1 MAQANM
7 YSRISEI
14 EQASNNNVNHDGTNY
29 WVTVYF
35 KEVYTKNT
43 KFYNIKI
50 SQMEEQEEMSTQEN
64 LPKVSPEIILNS
76 PQIESM
82 IDQIAGSIVKQNQN
96 VFLDGV
102 DSADINALN
111 QMINQLVNS
120 ALSR

>member
-1 MAQANM
+1 MIN
-7 YSRISEI
+7 
-14 EQASNNNVNHDGTNY
+14 
-29 WVTVYF
+29 
-35 KEVYTKNT
+35 
-43 KFYNIKI
+43 NIKI
-50 SQMEEQEEMSTQEN
+50 SQMEEQEDVSTQEN

-96 VFLDGV
+96 AFLDGV

>member
-1 MAQANM
+1 MIN
-7 YSRISEI
+7 
-14 EQASNNNVNHDGTNY
+14 
-29 WVTVYF
+29 
-35 KEVYTKNT
+35 
-43 KFYNIKI
+43 NIKI

-96 VFLDGV
+96 SFLDGV
-102 DSADINALN
+102 DSADINVLN
-111 QMINQLVNS
+111 LMINQLVNS

>member
-1 MAQANM
+1 MIN
-7 YSRISEI
+7 
-14 EQASNNNVNHDGTNY
+14 
-29 WVTVYF
+29 
-35 KEVYTKNT
+35 
-43 KFYNIKI
+43 NIKI

-96 VFLDGV
+96 AFLDGV
-102 DSADINALN
+102 DSADINALS

>member
-1 MAQANM
+1 MIN
-7 YSRISEI
+7 
-14 EQASNNNVNHDGTNY
+14 
-29 WVTVYF
+29 
-35 KEVYTKNT
+35 
-43 KFYNIKI
+43 NIKI
-50 SQMEEQEEMSTQEN
+50 SQMEEQDEMSTQEN

-96 VFLDGV
+96 AFLDGV

-111 QMINQLVNS
+111 QVINQLVNS

>member
-1 MAQANM
+1 MIN
-7 YSRISEI
+7 
-14 EQASNNNVNHDGTNY
+14 
-29 WVTVYF
+29 
-35 KEVYTKNT
+35 
-43 KFYNIKI
+43 NIKI

-96 VFLDGV
+96 AFLDGV

-111 QMINQLVNS
+111 QVINQLVNS

>member
-1 MAQANM
+1 MIN
-7 YSRISEI
+7 
-14 EQASNNNVNHDGTNY
+14 
-29 WVTVYF
+29 
-35 KEVYTKNT
+35 
-43 KFYNIKI
+43 NIKI

-82 IDQIAGSIVKQNQN
+82 IDQIAGSIIKQNQN
-96 VFLDGV
+96 AFLDGV

>member
-1 MAQANM
+1 MIN
-7 YSRISEI
+7 
-14 EQASNNNVNHDGTNY
+14 
-29 WVTVYF
+29 
-35 KEVYTKNT
+35 
-43 KFYNIKI
+43 NIKI

-96 VFLDGV
+96 YFLDGV
-102 DSADINALN
+102 DSADINVLN

>member
-1 MAQANM
+1 MIN
-7 YSRISEI
+7 
-14 EQASNNNVNHDGTNY
+14 
-29 WVTVYF
+29 
-35 KEVYTKNT
+35 
-43 KFYNIKI
+43 NIKI
-50 SQMEEQEEMSTQEN
+50 SQMEEQEEMPTQEN

-96 VFLDGV
+96 AFLDGV

>member
-1 MAQANM
+1 
-7 YSRISEI
+7 
-14 EQASNNNVNHDGTNY
+14 
-29 WVTVYF
+29 
-35 KEVYTKNT
+35 
-43 KFYNIKI
+43 
-50 SQMEEQEEMSTQEN
+50 MEEQEEMSTQEN

>member
-1 MAQANM
+1 MIN
-7 YSRISEI
+7 
-14 EQASNNNVNHDGTNY
+14 
-29 WVTVYF
+29 
-35 KEVYTKNT
+35 
-43 KFYNIKI
+43 NIKI

-96 VFLDGV
+96 AFLDGV

>member
-1 MAQANM
+1 MIN
-7 YSRISEI
+7 
-14 EQASNNNVNHDGTNY
+14 
-29 WVTVYF
+29 
-35 KEVYTKNT
+35 
-43 KFYNIKI
+43 NIKI
-50 SQMEEQEEMSTQEN
+50 SQMEEQEEMTTQEN

>member
-1 MAQANM
+1 MIN
-7 YSRISEI
+7 
-14 EQASNNNVNHDGTNY
+14 
-29 WVTVYF
+29 
-35 KEVYTKNT
+35 
-43 KFYNIKI
+43 NIKI

>member
-1 MAQANM
+1 V
-7 YSRISEI
+7 E
-14 EQASNNNVNHDGTNY
+14 E
-29 WVTVYF
+29 
-35 KEVYTKNT
+35 EV
-43 KFYNIKI
+43 
-50 SQMEEQEEMSTQEN
+50 EMPTQEN

-96 VFLDGV
+96 AFLDGV
-102 DSADINALN
+102 DSADINSLN

>member
-1 MAQANM
+1 MIN
-7 YSRISEI
+7 
-14 EQASNNNVNHDGTNY
+14 
-29 WVTVYF
+29 
-35 KEVYTKNT
+35 
-43 KFYNIKI
+43 NIKV
-50 SQMEEQEEMSTQEN
+50 SQVEEEVEMPIQEN

-96 VFLDGV
+96 AFLDGV
-102 DSADINALN
+102 DSADINSLN

>member
-1 MAQANM
+1 MIN
-7 YSRISEI
+7 
-14 EQASNNNVNHDGTNY
+14 
-29 WVTVYF
+29 
-35 KEVYTKNT
+35 
-43 KFYNIKI
+43 NIKV
-50 SQMEEQEEMSTQEN
+50 SQVEEEVEMPTQEN

-96 VFLDGV
+96 SFLDGV
-102 DSADINALN
+102 DSADINSLN

>member
-1 MAQANM
+1 MIN
-7 YSRISEI
+7 
-14 EQASNNNVNHDGTNY
+14 
-29 WVTVYF
+29 
-35 KEVYTKNT
+35 
-43 KFYNIKI
+43 NIKV
-50 SQMEEQEEMSTQEN
+50 SQVEEEVEMSTQEN

-96 VFLDGV
+96 AFLDGV
-102 DSADINALN
+102 DSADINSLN

>member
-1 MAQANM
+1 MIN
-7 YSRISEI
+7 
-14 EQASNNNVNHDGTNY
+14 
-29 WVTVYF
+29 
-35 KEVYTKNT
+35 
-43 KFYNIKI
+43 NIKI

-96 VFLDGV
+96 SFLDGV
-102 DSADINALN
+102 DSADINVLN

>member
-1 MAQANM
+1 MIN
-7 YSRISEI
+7 
-14 EQASNNNVNHDGTNY
+14 
-29 WVTVYF
+29 
-35 KEVYTKNT
+35 
-43 KFYNIKI
+43 NIKI
-50 SQMEEQEEMSTQEN
+50 SQMEEQEEMTTQEN

-96 VFLDGV
+96 AFLDGV

>member
-1 MAQANM
+1 MIN
-7 YSRISEI
+7 
-14 EQASNNNVNHDGTNY
+14 
-29 WVTVYF
+29 
-35 KEVYTKNT
+35 
-43 KFYNIKI
+43 NIKI

-64 LPKVSPEIILNS
+64 LPKVSPEIILNP

>member
-1 MAQANM
+1 MIN
-7 YSRISEI
+7 
-14 EQASNNNVNHDGTNY
+14 
-29 WVTVYF
+29 
-35 KEVYTKNT
+35 
-43 KFYNIKI
+43 NIKI
-50 SQMEEQEEMSTQEN
+50 SQMQEQEEMSTQEN

-96 VFLDGV
+96 AFLDGV